1 MKPEETIY
9 HTEGHSFKK
18 EQKLR
23 CYEVETKETE
33 MDGQKHW
40 VGWVELAENSRAYIL
55 PEGRRVYILGER

>member
-33 MDGQKHW
+33 MDGQKH
-40 VGWVELAENSRAYIL
+40 
-55 PEGRRVYILGER
+55 